1 MQYPKCRNC
10 ILPELRRPARVLQK
24 QPEISRGRPNTKL
37 HPAFRAMD
45 RITARCIESMETR
58 KRIVANY
65 PLPAAHRLADYQR
78 AAHALCDQG
87 GTSTR
92 MPNRVYYACID
103 R

>member
-58 KRIVANY
+58 KRIVVTY
-65 PLPAAHRLADYQR
+65 PLPAAPRLADSER
-78 AAHALCDQG
+78 AAAACCGQG
-87 GTSTR
+87 GISNRTR
-92 MPNRVYYACID
+92 R
-103 R
+103 RGSGQ